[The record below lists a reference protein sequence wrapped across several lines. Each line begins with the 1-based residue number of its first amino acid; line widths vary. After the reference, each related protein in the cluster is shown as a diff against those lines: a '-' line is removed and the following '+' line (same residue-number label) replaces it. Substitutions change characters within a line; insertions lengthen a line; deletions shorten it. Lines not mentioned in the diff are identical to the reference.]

1 MECDDKSNEH
11 DQTGQ
16 SQLQEVMFDHQEY
29 NEAENFKESDD
40 ESLESRKSTRNI
52 LAQLIRT

>member
-1 MECDDKSNEH
+1 MECEDKSNEH

-29 NEAENFKESDD
+29 NEAENIKESND

-52 LAQLIRT
+52 LA